1 MMLKNLYEWVLSLA
15 ARRSAE
21 VWLAFIAIIESS
33 VFLVP
38 ADVLFLPM
46 ALAQPKRAYRYALIA
61 TAGSVIGGILGYMLG
76 SLAFE
81 SIIKPML
88 TFYGELGKFEQMKAC
103 TSNET
108 LLILLVTSGLAHLPP
123 IKIVTI
129 LAGVAQISLLFF
141 VVSCVLARGA
151 RFFALAYALRRW
163 GEPIRD
169 FIEKRLG
176 LIAGLLAAILI
187 ALYLAVKFL
196 AQSGSLSC

>member
-1 MMLKNLYEWVLSLA
+1 MLKNLYDWVLSLA
-15 ARRSAE
+15 SRKSAE
-21 VWLAFIAIIESS
+21 AWLAFIAVIESS

-46 ALAQPKRAYRYALIA
+46 ALAKPNRAYRYAFIA
-61 TAGSVIGGILGYMLG
+61 TAASVVGGILGYLLG

-88 TFYGELGKFEQMKAC
+88 SFYGELARFEQLKSC
-103 TSNET
+103 TSDQT
-108 LLILLVTSGLAHLPP
+108 LVVLLATSGLAHLPP

-129 LAGVAQISLLFF
+129 LAGVAQINFLFF
-141 VVSCVLARGA
+141 VISCILARGA

-163 GEPIRD
+163 GEPIRG

-176 LIAGLLAAILI
+176 LIAGLIAAILI
-187 ALYLAVKFL
+187 ALYLAFKFF
-196 AQSGSLSC
+196 AHSGSLSC